1 MSAPTSIFLLLLL
14 SLSPSP
20 SLSSHRAVCQMRGR
34 CSRGSVLERASVSSA
49 PAVGY
54 LDCLERCRGTPNCQ
68 WFTVKVR

>member
-1 MSAPTSIFLLLLL
+1 MSSNIFLFLLFLL
-14 SLSPSP
+14 SLSLSP

-34 CSRGSVLERASVSSA
+34 CSRGSVIERASVSSA